1 MSYFYNDLLK
11 AGTIGYMKAD
21 ILLEAERDLYYIAHI
36 RKDFVENRGI
46 KDAAEANNST
56 FQIVNDLVNQD
67 YCSLATWGKVKGSFE
82 KLTPTHEELRTLV
95 AQYQEPST
103 FPFDVFLIPTEK
115 GKEWIARYE
124 KLIKEL

>member
-1 MSYFYNDLLK
+1 MSYSYDDLVK

-36 RKDFVENRGI
+36 IKDFMENRGI
-46 KDAAEANNST
+46 KDAEAANNST
-56 FQIVNDLVNQD
+56 FQIVNELISQD

-82 KLTPTHEELRTLV
+82 KLTPSHEELRKLI

-103 FPFDVFLIPTEK
+103 FPFDVFLIATDK
-115 GKEWIARYE
+115 GKEWVARYE